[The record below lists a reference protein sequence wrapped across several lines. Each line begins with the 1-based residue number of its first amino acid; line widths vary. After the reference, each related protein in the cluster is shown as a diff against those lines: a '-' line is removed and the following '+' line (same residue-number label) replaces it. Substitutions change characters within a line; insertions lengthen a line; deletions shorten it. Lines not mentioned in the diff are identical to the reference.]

1 MRKAGEQLMG
11 RRKLQS
17 DAARN
22 VHDDFFN
29 PPIDSESAGQID
41 GPPGSSWQV
50 QKTLV
55 D

>member
-1 MRKAGEQLMG
+1 MFPLAMRN
-11 RRKLQS
+11 LQP

-22 VHDDFFN
+22 VHDFFN